1 MMEEM
6 RIRPGG
12 TGPTNWILFCPW
24 WDMPWVWEMC
34 GDSHILLSR
43 MVEVRNNQGHHIR
56 KY

>member
-1 MMEEM
+1 MMMMMMREEM

-24 WDMPWVWEMC
+24 WDMPWGWEMC

-43 MVEVRNNQGHHIR
+43 MVEVRNN
-56 KY
+56 

>member
-1 MMEEM
+1 MMMEEM

-56 KY
+56 K